1 MRTEK
6 FRKIIYSGFGIALVF
21 VATIV
26 IKIPYVKGY
35 INFGDIFIFV
45 ISSILGSNIGFISGG
60 IGSAFSDIYLGY
72 NIYAP
77 GTFIIKGLEGFIAG
91 TLLRIFDRKFNPYFI
106 YSAYFIAG
114 LWMVLGYFIYETVL
128 YGFAT
133 AMTAVPGNLVQAIVS
148 AIVAIP
154 LSRALKK
161 VIK

>member
-1 MRTEK
+1 MRTESFK
-6 FRKIIYSGFGIALVF
+6 KIIYSGFGIALVF

-77 GTFIIKGLEGFIAG
+77 ATLLIKGLEGFIAG
-91 TLLRIFDRKFNPYFI
+91 KLIRILDKRFNSYFV

-114 LWMVLGYFIYETVL
+114 LWMVLGYFIYESML

-133 AMTAVPGNLVQAIVS
+133 AIVAVPGNLVQAVVS
-148 AIVAIP
+148 AVVAIP
-154 LSRALKK
+154 LSRALRA